1 MDCKELWVDL
11 CWMKCACA
19 RKHVVIN
26 GIANICAMAYAC
38 AKMLCMHVYIYD
50 LKNESIGIVFGIF
63 NWLSPHHTGDQPNT
77 VIHTVAA
84 AAAENRKINSYQ
96 NSDVSSVLSEVY
108 YCAIC

>member
-1 MDCKELWVDL
+1 MNCKKLWVDL
-11 CWMKCACA
+11 WWMKCACA

-26 GIANICAMAYAC
+26 GNANICAM
-38 AKMLCMHVYIYD
+38 HVHIYD

-63 NWLSPHHTGDQPNT
+63 NWLSPHHIGDQPNT

-96 NSDVSSVLSEVY
+96 NSDVSSLPSKVY